1 MGRGSPGKDI
11 GVVFSYVSR
20 ARLEALLFML
30 NSDGRF
36 NK

>member
-1 MGRGSPGKDI
+1 MTSAKNS
-11 GVVFSYVSR
+11 GVVFRYFSR
-20 ARLEALLFML
+20 GRLEALLFAL

>member
-1 MGRGSPGKDI
+1 MGRGSSGKDI
-11 GVVFSYVSR
+11 GVVFSYFSP
-20 ARLEALLFML
+20 ARLEALLFAL

>member
-1 MGRGSPGKDI
+1 MGRGSSGKDI
-11 GVVFSYVSR
+11 GVVFSHFSR
-20 ARLEALLFML
+20 ARLEAFLFML